1 MIRLHFGMR
10 LAPEE
15 QYDADARL
23 LIGSPELVSY
33 RKKLWP
39 LLLKQKRPFFRTAF
53 F

>member
-23 LIGSPELVSY
+23 LIGKPRAGIL
-33 RKKLWP
+33 
-39 LLLKQKRPFFRTAF
+39 
-53 F
+53 